1 MIIYK
6 AYKFRMYPNI
16 EQIITL
22 NKFLGSTRFIYNYFL
37 NQKDKRYKELNI
49 NYNLKDMCSDLKLL
63 YNDYPWLKEIDS
75 CALRTTLFNLD
86 DAYTRFF
93 KKQTEH
99 PRFKNRNSKNS
110 YRTNCIRSSYKDN
123 NYSNIK
129 VDLINKTIKLPKIDE
144 ITIKGYRNLKDF
156 SNKKI
161 INATISKV
169 ANKYYVSVLVEED
182 IEVKDCI
189 LRYAIGID
197 LGVKNII
204 STSDGIKYKAMSNI
218 KRIEKKL
225 KGLNRWLSR
234 SKKGSNNRRKIINKI
249 QRINEKL
256 RNMRKYYIHLITTNI
271 VKENDLIVTED
282 LKVKDMII
290 NSNKNLNK
298 LITNTS
304 MSEIIRQLEYKT
316 KWSNRIL
323 IKVDTYYPSSQICS
337 TCGNINKELKDLSIR
352 EYKCSKC
359 GNTIDRDI
367 NASINILFEGVT
379 KYYKEQ
385 YNN

>member
-37 NQKDKRYKELNI
+37 DQKDKRYKELNI
-49 NYNLKDMCSDLKLL
+49 NYKLKDMCSDLKLL
-63 YNDYPWLKEIDS
+63 YNEYPWLKEIDS

-129 VDLINKTIKLPKIDE
+129 VDLINRTIKLPKLDE
-144 ITIKGYRNLKDF
+144 ITIKGYRNLNNFDD
-156 SNKKI
+156 KKI

-182 IEVKDCI
+182 IEVKEYI

-225 KGLNRWLSR
+225 KGLNRCLAR
-234 SKKGSNNRRKIINKI
+234 SIKGSNNRRKIINKI
-249 QRINEKL
+249 QRVNEKL

-316 KWSNRIL
+316 KWSNKRL
-323 IKVDTYYPSSQICS
+323 IKVDTYYPSSQICNR
-337 TCGNINKELKDLSIR
+337 CGNINKELKDLSIR

-367 NASINILFEGVT
+367 NASINILFEGIT

>member
-1 MIIYK
+1 MKIYK
-6 AYKFRMYPNI
+6 TYKFRMYPSI
-16 EQIITL
+16 EQIISL

-37 NQKDKRYKELNI
+37 NQKDKKYNELNI
-49 NYNLKDMCSDLKLL
+49 NYNIKDMCSDLKLL
-63 YNDYPWLKEIDS
+63 YNGYPWLKEIDS

-93 KKQTEH
+93 NEQNEH

-110 YRTNCIRSSYKDN
+110 YRTNCIRSSYKGN

-129 VDLINKTIKLPKIDE
+129 VDIINRTIKLPKLEE
-144 ITIKGYRNLKDF
+144 ITIKGYRKLKDF

-169 ANKYYVSVLVEED
+169 GNKYYASVLVEED
-182 IEVKDCI
+182 IEVKEYI

-204 STSDGIKYKAMSNI
+204 STSDGIKYKAMNNI

-234 SKKGSNNRRKIINKI
+234 SMKGSNNRKKIINKI
-249 QRINEKL
+249 QRVNEKL

-271 VKENDLIVTED
+271 IKENDLIITENLNIKNM
-282 LKVKDMII
+282 LK

-304 MSEIIRQLEYKT
+304 MGEIIRQLEYKT
-316 KWSNRIL
+316 KWSNKRL
-323 IKVDTYYPSSQICS
+323 IKVDTYYPSSQMCS
-337 TCGNINKELKDLSIR
+337 SCGNINKSLKDLSIR
-352 EYKCSKC
+352 EYKCKKC
-359 GNTIDRDI
+359 GNIIDRDI
-367 NASINILFEGVT
+367 NASINILFEGIT

>member
-49 NYNLKDMCSDLKLL
+49 NYKLKDMCSDLKLL

-129 VDLINKTIKLPKIDE
+129 VDLINRTIKLPKLDE

-204 STSDGIKYKAMSNI
+204 STSDGIKYKAMNNI

-316 KWSNRIL
+316 KWSNKRL

-337 TCGNINKELKDLSIR
+337 TCGNINKDVKDLSIR

-359 GNTIDRDI
+359 GNIIDRDI
-367 NASINILFEGVT
+367 NASINILFEGIT

>member
-1 MIIYK
+1 MKIYK
-6 AYKFRMYPNI
+6 TYKFRMYPSI
-16 EQIITL
+16 EQIISL

-37 NQKDKRYKELNI
+37 NQKDKKYNELNI
-49 NYNLKDMCSDLKLL
+49 NYNIKDMCSDLKLL

-93 KKQTEH
+93 NEQNEH

-110 YRTNCIRSSYKDN
+110 YRTNCIRSSYKGN

-129 VDLINKTIKLPKIDE
+129 VDIINRTIKLPKLEE
-144 ITIKGYRNLKDF
+144 ITIKGYRKLKDF
-156 SNKKI
+156 SNKRI

-169 ANKYYVSVLVEED
+169 GNKYYASVLVEED
-182 IEVKDCI
+182 
-189 LRYAIGID
+189 
-197 LGVKNII
+197 
-204 STSDGIKYKAMSNI
+204 SNNQN
-218 KRIEKKL
+218 ENKL

-234 SKKGSNNRRKIINKI
+234 SIKGSNNRKKIINKI
-249 QRINEKL
+249 QRVNEKL

-271 VKENDLIVTED
+271 IKENDLIITENLNIKNM
-282 LKVKDMII
+282 LK

-304 MSEIIRQLEYKT
+304 MGEIIRQLEYKT
-316 KWSNRIL
+316 KWSNKRL

-337 TCGNINKELKDLSIR
+337 SCGNINKSLKDLSIR
-352 EYKCSKC
+352 EYKCKKC
-359 GNTIDRDI
+359 GNIIDRDI
-367 NASINILFEGVT
+367 NASINILFEGIT

>member
-75 CALRTTLFNLD
+75 CALRTALFNLD

-129 VDLINKTIKLPKIDE
+129 VDLINRIIKLPKLDE
-144 ITIKGYRNLKDF
+144 ITIKGYRRLYNFDDKR
-156 SNKKI
+156 I

-182 IEVKDCI
+182 IEVKEYI

-218 KRIEKKL
+218 KRIEKKI

-316 KWSNRIL
+316 KWNNRIL

-337 TCGNINKELKDLSIR
+337 TCGNINKELKDLMIR